1 MNGLAQRSGNNS
13 ARDIVA
19 SQKLL
24 ETVKLSKLANFS
36 KLVTQFKKDLL
47 KILLSASKIP
57 FKVA

>member
-1 MNGLAQRSGNNS
+1 
-13 ARDIVA
+13 VA